1 MAGPSSLRVFLLGEA
16 GDDGGDTSITAVAE
30 HRDASAVS
38 RIQISAKALDEL
50 RGEIGALRG
59 FVEGGFPEFTEVAL
73 QTLGTRLF
81 NLLLHGDV
89 KRLWDRGRPAEGE
102 ICPLEILA
110 EDRELAA
117 FPWEY
122 LYDEGT
128 EGFIGQERH
137 PICRNL
143 ITLPAAQGA
152 AGPAA
157 AARRTVLVVL
167 GVPPTDPHVS
177 AAEELRWIT
186 DRLSPKGFVIKPFR
200 AQSPPDLDRALDESG
215 CDVLHFIGHGGFD
228 ADKDEGYLKLVA
240 DDRKETRFYARL
252 FAQAAARRGI
262 KLVFLNACET
272 GVAAKDAPPS
282 RSSLAAALLQR
293 GIPGVIA
300 SQLSLPDA
308 SAHLF
313 SSRVYERIAQG
324 QTLASAVLDGR
335 RMMLYSAS
343 QQHVDWGIPVLYT
356 SDPDQVLFLAPAEA
370 RPESLTRSGEPRGR
384 SMPVRPRTAPA
395 SRPDILSEIER
406 AFADKTVRPSADMG
420 HSFLGAAPNERVISP
435 LEPLR
440 GAAPRPDVAPH
451 VRVALFDLDAKIGF
465 LPDLTESANR
475 AQTYYSF
482 EVVHLPVPA
491 GALQQHAEETST
503 ESQAMTFIP
512 RLERTLSNARRRLSV
527 DRLCGLTRYL
537 LAGHHSATGS
547 TSGFFAASLVS
558 DPHAFVISTCEL
570 RSCAEQAGLPFEH
583 AALRVCLAML
593 LTTDE
598 RWGLSP
604 HLETAGCPLDF
615 CEFRTDLVQGLRND
629 HFDHRPCRDRIKDRD
644 QLAAIDAL
652 FALGAGARS
661 PVSRPVISAPSRSAP
676 SR

>member
-1 MAGPSSLRVFLLGEA
+1 MAGPSSLRIFLLGEV
-16 GDDGGDTSITAVAE
+16 GDDGDDTSITAVAE

-38 RIQISAKALDEL
+38 RIQLSAKALDEL

-89 KRLWDRGRPAEGE
+89 KRLWDRGRPAPDE
-102 ICPLEILA
+102 IRPLEILA
-110 EDRELAA
+110 EDREIAA

-128 EGFIGQERH
+128 QGFIGQECH

-143 ITLPAAQGA
+143 ITLPAAQGT
-152 AGPAA
+152 AGPTAT
-157 AARRTVLVVL
+157 ARRKVLVVL
-167 GVPPTDPHVS
+167 GAPPSDPRVS
-177 AAEELRWIT
+177 AAEELRWIQ
-186 DRLSPKGFVIKPFR
+186 DRLSPKGFIIQPFR
-200 AQSPPDLDRALDESG
+200 AQSPPDLERALDESG

-228 ADKDEGYLKLVA
+228 ADKDEGYLELIA
-240 DDRKETRFYARL
+240 DDRKETRFYARP

-262 KLVFLNACET
+262 KLIFLNACET

-300 SQLSLPDA
+300 SQFSLPDA

-324 QTLASAVLDGR
+324 QTLAGAVLDGR

-356 SDPDQVLFLAPAEA
+356 SDPDQVLFLAPPEA
-370 RPESLTRSGEPRGR
+370 RPESVTRSSEPRER
-384 SMPVRPRTAPA
+384 SMPVRTRTAPA
-395 SRPDILSEIER
+395 SRPDLLSEIER
-406 AFADKTVRPSADMG
+406 AFADKTIKPPADLPNKA
-420 HSFLGAAPNERVISP
+420 LGAAPKESTASP
-435 LEPLR
+435 SEPTR
-440 GAAPRPDVAPH
+440 SAAPRSSAAPH
-451 VRVALFDLDAKIGF
+451 VRVALFDIDAKIGF

-491 GALQQHAEETST
+491 GSLQQHTEEPSA
-503 ESQAMTFIP
+503 ESQALTFVP
-512 RLERTLSNARRRLSV
+512 RLERTLSNAKRRLNV

-537 LAGHHSATGS
+537 LAGQNPAIGAY
-547 TSGFFAASLVS
+547 SGFFAASLVS
-558 DPHAFVISTCEL
+558 DPHAFILSTCEL
-570 RSCAEQAGLPFEH
+570 RSCAEQARLPFEH

-593 LTTDE
+593 LATDE

-604 HLETAGCPLDF
+604 HLETVGCPFDF
-615 CEFRTDLVQGLRND
+615 CEFRSDLVQGLRHD
-629 HFDHRPCRDRIKDRD
+629 RFDHRPCRDRIKDGD

-652 FALGAGARS
+652 FALGATARS
-661 PVSRPVISAPSRSAP
+661 PEP
-676 SR
+676 